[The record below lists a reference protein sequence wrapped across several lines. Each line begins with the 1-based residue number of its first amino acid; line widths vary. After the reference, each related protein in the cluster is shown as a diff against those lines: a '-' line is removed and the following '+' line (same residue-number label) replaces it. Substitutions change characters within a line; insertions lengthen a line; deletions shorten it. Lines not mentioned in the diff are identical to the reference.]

1 MPLLTVRMMPDEG
14 RPRASGLEAVF
25 LANRPKLIGFF
36 TSRTRDPAEAEEI
49 VQEIFLRIERS
60 GQTPVG
66 DPLGYIY
73 RIGLNLAI
81 DRVRE
86 RQRRAKREEAWGE
99 ANTHRMGDAFIDER
113 PSPFAEVAARQRG
126 QRIASALASMPPGAA
141 RAFRMH
147 KIDGLS
153 HHEVADQLGISRK
166 GVEKHM
172 TVALR
177 HLAKELRE

>member
-1 MPLLTVRMMPDEG
+1 MMSDKG
-14 RPRASGLEAVF
+14 HPRASGLEAVL
-25 LANRPKLIGFF
+25 LANRSKLIDFF
-36 TSRTRDPAEAEEI
+36 TSRTRDAAEAEDI

-60 GQTPVG
+60 GQAPVS
-66 DPLGYIY
+66 DPLGYLY

-81 DRVRE
+81 DRARE

-99 ANTHRMGDAFIDER
+99 STTQRMGDALIDER
-113 PSPFAEVAARQRG
+113 PSPFAEVAARQRS
-126 QRIASALASMPPGAA
+126 QRIASVLASMPPGAA

-147 KIDGLS
+147 KIEGLS
-153 HHEVADQLGISRK
+153 HREVADRLGISRK

>member
-1 MPLLTVRMMPDEG
+1 MSDKGCPA
-14 RPRASGLEAVF
+14 ASGLEAVF

-36 TSRTRDPAEAEEI
+36 TSRTRDGVEAEEI
-49 VQEIFLRIERS
+49 VQEIYLRIERS
-60 GQTPVG
+60 GQAPVG

-81 DRVRE
+81 DRARE
-86 RQRRAKREEAWGE
+86 RQRRATREQAWGE
-99 ANTHRMGDAFIDER
+99 VTTQRMGDAFIDDR
-113 PSPFAEVAARQRG
+113 PSPFAEAAARQRG
-126 QRIASALASMPPGAA
+126 QRIASVLATMPPGAA

-147 KIDGLS
+147 KIEGLS
-153 HHEVADQLGISRK
+153 HREVADQLGISRK